1 MNRNILSVVFL
12 FMMACSSS
20 NSQKDDEALKGKLPA
35 SLINNPRSLNQADS
49 AKVNELGKLVFKD
62 TIHDFGVLTEG
73 EVVQY
78 EFTFTNQGKRDIIIN
93 EAKASCG
100 CTVADYP
107 GRPFKQG
114 ESDKIKVSFDSK
126 GKPGMNEK
134 IVSVITNGNP
144 SVYNLLI
151 QAQVV
156 QK

>member
-1 MNRNILSVVFL
+1 MTKYLLALVLLLMLS
-12 FMMACSSS
+12 CSSS
-20 NSQKDDEALKGKLPA
+20 DSQKDDEALKGKLPA
-35 SLINNPRSLNQADS
+35 SLINNPRSLNSADS
-49 AKVNELGKLVFKD
+49 AKVNELGKLVFSD
-62 TIHDFGVLTEG
+62 TLHDFGILNEG
-73 EVVQY
+73 EVVQF
-78 EFTFTNQGKRDIIIN
+78 EFTFTNAGKRDIIIN

-114 ESDKIKVSFDSK
+114 ESDKIRVSFDSK

-134 IVSVITNGNP
+134 TVAVITNGNP
-144 SVYNLLI
+144 SVYNLII